1 MFSAFN
7 RLLGNITVRETPT
20 TISLEGLPG
29 NTFGKDITKTWGTN
43 KLASYMFTQLT
54 TMKASFDSFFAVE
67 VLYMLQQLMDA
78 PVKHGVNKRALQKAI
93 DALLEESWLKDITL
107 EHPDILNYS
116 KLNLFKKPPLEHQTK
131 FLHRYNEMVPKY
143 HLRGY
148 LLAAEPGAGKTLN
161 SLYVAECVEPD
172 FVVMLPPKKAVYKV
186 WEKTLLEEY
195 KEPQKAFV
203 WDAQQKLPANINDY
217 KYYIFHHENLEPLR
231 QLASKMGGRKIVVI
245 IDESHN
251 LNETSAK
258 RTQLTVEFCRNV
270 KAEHVIWASGTPIK
284 AMGYETIPLIS
295 TIDPFFTADVETR
308 FKKIFGKSSTKAIDI
323 LRNRI
328 GLVSMRIPKSQ
339 FTDMVPEEHEVKV
352 KIPTGNKY
360 TLDYVRMDM
369 TKFIDERLAYY
380 KKNMKMYE
388 KIYEQGLDEYR
399 KHITTPDQK
408 KNFKEY
414 QRAFATIRKGYDPQ
428 QMQQEAILCNKF
440 ERQVIMPVLQQ
451 PLRNQFKDC
460 RSVLKYLNLKV
471 AGEALGRVLG
481 KRRAECNAALVEYA
495 GLPKII
501 ANSEKK
507 TLIFTSYVEVL
518 QQTNTYLKKNGFQPV
533 LVYGETNKD
542 LPKLVDTFESNPR
555 ANPLV
560 ATFPSLSTAVPL
572 TVANTVILL
581 NQPFR
586 EHDRL
591 QAISR
596 ADRIGQDTQ
605 VEVWNIL
612 LDTGNKPNISTRAA
626 EIVQWSKEQVASI
639 MGYDLPDIENTSVEE
654 LCEMARSDDWQIVL
668 NTFNNFID
676 GPEYSGIVTRPTPR
690 SIEW

>member
-7 RLLGNITVRETPT
+7 RLLGNVAVKETPT
-20 TISLEGLPG
+20 TITIEGLPG

-43 KLASYMFTQLT
+43 KLASHMFTQLT
-54 TMKASFDSFFAVE
+54 TMKASFNSFFAVD
-67 VLYMLQQLMDA
+67 VLYMLQQLMEA
-78 PVKHGVNKRALQKAI
+78 PVSLGVNKRALQKAI
-93 DALLEESWLKDITL
+93 NALLEESWLKDITL

-116 KLNLFKKPPLEHQTK
+116 KLSVFKKTPLEHQTE

-161 SLYVAECVEPD
+161 SLYVAECVEAD
-172 FVVMLPPKKAVYKV
+172 FVVMLVPKKAVYKV
-186 WEKTLLEEY
+186 WEKTLQEEY
-195 KEPQKAFV
+195 KEPQQAFV
-203 WDAQQKLPANINDY
+203 WDAEQKLPTNINQF

-231 QLASKMGGRKIVVI
+231 QFATKLGGRKIAVI

-258 RTQLTVEFCRNV
+258 RTQLTVDFCRNV

-295 TIDPFFTADVETR
+295 TIDPFFTPDVEVR
-308 FKKIFGKSSTKAIDI
+308 FKKIYGKSSTKAIDI

-328 GLVSMRIPKSQ
+328 GLVSMRIPKSR
-339 FTDMVPEEHEVKV
+339 FTDMVPEEHQVKV
-352 KIPTGNKY
+352 KIPTGLKY
-360 TLDYVRMDM
+360 TLDYVRKDM
-369 TKFIDERLAYY
+369 TKFIDDRLAYY
-380 KKNMKMYE
+380 KKNMRVYE
-388 KIYEQGLDEYR
+388 KTYEQGLSEYK
-399 KHITTPDQK
+399 KHISSQEQK
-408 KNFKEY
+408 RAFNEY
-414 QRAFATIRKGYDPQ
+414 QKAFAIIRKGYDPQ
-428 QMQQEAILCNKF
+428 SMQAEAILCNKF
-440 ERQVIMPVLQQ
+440 ERQVIMPVLKQ
-451 PLRNQFKDC
+451 PLRNEFKDC
-460 RSVLKYLNLKV
+460 RSVLKYMNLKV

-507 TLIFTSYVEVL
+507 TIIFTSYVEVL
-518 QQTNTYLKKNGFQPV
+518 QRADAYLKKNGFQPV
-533 LVYGETNKD
+533 LVYGDTNKD
-542 LPKLVDTFESNPR
+542 LPKLVDLFEGNAR
-555 ANPLV
+555 ANPLI
-560 ATFPSLSTAVPL
+560 ATYPSLSTAVPL

-586 EHDRL
+586 EHDRK

-612 LDTGNKPNISTRAA
+612 LDTGDKPNISTRAA

-639 MGYDLPDIENTSVEE
+639 MGYDLPDIENTTMEE
-654 LCEMARSDDWQIVL
+654 LCEMVSSNDWQVVL

-676 GPEYSGIVTRPTPR
+676 GPEYSGIITRPTPR